1 MKMNAIMARCVI
13 WRCTK
18 TVHSF
23 CYRAIISISNCT
35 ICIIGEISQKMNHN
49 QENNAEL
56 ILYFALI
63 MCLEN
68 RIVSGLSLAH
78 ASVPPRWNP
87 YLNPYIHPYKA
98 EWTKNDE
105 DRSKHHTLFLHIKSL
120 KIGVKVL
127 YFEMFHQTIE

>member
-23 CYRAIISISNCT
+23 CNRAIISISNCT
-35 ICIIGEISQKMNHN
+35 ICIIAEISQKMNHN
-49 QENNAEL
+49 QENNAEI

-68 RIVSGLSLAH
+68 HIVSGLSLAH
-78 ASVPPRWNP
+78 ASVPPRSKP

-105 DRSKHHTLFLHIKSL
+105 DRSKHLPLFLHIKSL
-120 KIGVKVL
+120 EIGVKVL